1 MVDYSSRV
9 VPPDATWGSRG
20 FFRFYPVP
28 PTLLKL

>member
-20 FFRFYPVP
+20 FFRFSLCSPDSP
-28 PTLLKL
+28 